1 MTTELSISLASTDQV
16 LAAALM
22 AMALIV
28 IAFGSLA
35 LMMIARARFKRNMG
49 KRRKE
54 PKHIPD
60 AWTESG
66 KRLDVPPGELPPA
79 TRAAT
84 SPTTTT
90 MTMTGKTMTTTTA
103 TSSPTPRPQT
113 HPRSPRRS
121 RTTQRVPRVV
131 PKGNPC

>member
-1 MTTELSISLASTDQV
+1 MVHECSRYADDRMTTDLSITLASSDQM

-35 LMMIARARFKRNMG
+35 LMMIARARFKRNIG
-49 KRRKE
+49 KRHKE

-66 KRLDVPPGELPPA
+66 RRMDVPPGDLP
-79 TRAAT
+79 
-84 SPTTTT
+84 
-90 MTMTGKTMTTTTA
+90 
-103 TSSPTPRPQT
+103 
-113 HPRSPRRS
+113 PRSPGGDFPDDDDDDDD
-121 RTTQRVPRVV
+121 QDDDDDDGDIEP
-131 PKGNPC
+131 NPSTPSSPEIAASL

>member
-66 KRLDVPPGELPPA
+66 KRLDVPPGELPPWSPGGDFPDDDNDDDDGEDDDGEDDDDDDGDIEPNPS
-79 TRAAT
+79 TPNSPEIAA
-84 SPTTTT
+84 SL
-90 MTMTGKTMTTTTA
+90 
-103 TSSPTPRPQT
+103 
-113 HPRSPRRS
+113 
-121 RTTQRVPRVV
+121 
-131 PKGNPC
+131 

>member
-66 KRLDVPPGELPPA
+66 KRLDVPPGELPP
-79 TRAAT
+79 
-84 SPTTTT
+84 
-90 MTMTGKTMTTTTA
+90 
-103 TSSPTPRPQT
+103 
-113 HPRSPRRS
+113 RSPGGDF
-121 RTTQRVPRVV
+121 PDDDNDDDDDDGEDDDDDDGDIE
-131 PKGNPC
+131 PNPSTPNSPEIAASL